1 MAIKHITFLAL
12 SLCALAIVGCS
23 AGHLPTYPTSGVV
36 QFEDGDPVRFG
47 SIEFYNQQHD
57 VTARGTIDRNGRYEL
72 STFQANDGAIAG
84 EHQVVVIQMLMPNP
98 VVKRSP
104 ADASREHQHGRHVGK
119 AYSGYATSSLTC
131 TVEQGDNVHDFT
143 VSE

>member
-1 MAIKHITFLAL
+1 MKHITFLAL
-12 SLCALAIVGCS
+12 SLCAFAIVGCS
-23 AGHLPTYPTSGVV
+23 AGHLPTYPTSGSVR
-36 QFEDGDPVRFG
+36 FEDGDPVRLG
-47 SIEFYNQQHD
+47 TIEFYHPEHD

-72 STFQANDGAIAG
+72 STFQVNDGAIAG

-104 ADASREHQHGRHVGK
+104 ADASREHHHGRHVDK
-119 AYSGYATSSLTC
+119 AYAGYATSSLTC
-131 TVEQGDNVHDFT
+131 NVEQGDNVRNFT